1 MKNSTKNSLAF
12 WRPKPMCR
20 FERSMITLKRN
31 RFGRARN
38 PRLISGGMKKECLRA
53 EKWVRQFRRL
63 RHIAFIT
70 RTSSRSVLHGF
81 GLRRCRPY
89 PALISSYAR
98 LYCPACWN
106 GIYHHDGTYCPQCG
120 GIFQQRGSFVFGYHV
135 MCTRCQAVPKH
146 SKSGRNYTIRNCT
159 YCGVKLH
166 ELEFRS
172 TSRIFNSFGAASVQV
187 ASKRLNRC

>member
-12 WRPKPMCR
+12 WRPKPNVPLR
-20 FERSMITLKRN
+20 TIDDYTKEEQV
-31 RFGRARN
+31 RARQEFE
-38 PRLISGGMKKECLRA
+38 LILRRYEERMLRA
-53 EKWVRQFRRL
+53 EKWVRQFVGFGIL
-63 RHIAFIT
+63 AFIT
-70 RTSSRSVLHGF
+70 SYFFSLSPSWFWPPAVVALT
-81 GLRRCRPY
+81 

-135 MCTRCQAVPKH
+135 MCTRCQVVPKH

-166 ELEFRS
+166 GVG
-172 TSRIFNSFGAASVQV
+172 I
-187 ASKRLNRC
+187 